1 MNKQQLA
8 SKIWA
13 AANKMRSNIDA
24 DKYKDI
30 ILGFI
35 FYKFLSNK
43 EESFFTNEG
52 MTNED
57 MKECLV
63 EKDEDTVKYA
73 QKNLGYFIAY
83 NHLFSTWIKDEENNF
98 SVAIVKDALSAFS
111 RLINKSHEKVFKGIF
126 NTLDTS
132 ISNLGS
138 TDLDRTKAISDL
150 LFLINDIPMN
160 EKQNYDVLGFVYE
173 YLISNFA
180 ANSGKKAGEFYTPHE
195 VSLLMSEIV
204 AEHLKDKDKI
214 ENIFL
219 NFAIPIG
226 LMYAIFMMP
235 TYTPDAGAH
244 IWKAYELSEGIFI
257 TKIND
262 EGESL
267 TTVPK
272 ALTSYGESIL
282 TKYSVLNE
290 SKNDELV
297 TDYNTTVD
305 VNTPAKGYFSLFYVI
320 YAVAFLIS
328 RTLSL
333 NMIIGLF
340 LARILNY
347 ILVLVLGYISI
358 KKIPF
363 GKILLAVYLMIPMM
377 LQQATAISVDS
388 LMNAIIIFFISYIL
402 SLMFNN
408 ENLKKKEI

>member
-73 QKNLGYFIAY
+73 QKNLGYFLAY

-111 RLINKSHEKVFKGIF
+111 RLINKSHEKVFKDIF

-160 EKQNYDVLGFVYE
+160 EKQNYE
-173 YLISNFA
+173 C
-180 ANSGKKAGEFYTPHE
+180 
-195 VSLLMSEIV
+195 SL
-204 AEHLKDKDKI
+204 
-214 ENIFL
+214 
-219 NFAIPIG
+219 
-226 LMYAIFMMP
+226 
-235 TYTPDAGAH
+235 
-244 IWKAYELSEGIFI
+244 
-257 TKIND
+257 
-262 EGESL
+262 
-267 TTVPK
+267 
-272 ALTSYGESIL
+272 
-282 TKYSVLNE
+282 
-290 SKNDELV
+290 
-297 TDYNTTVD
+297 
-305 VNTPAKGYFSLFYVI
+305 
-320 YAVAFLIS
+320 
-328 RTLSL
+328 
-333 NMIIGLF
+333 
-340 LARILNY
+340 
-347 ILVLVLGYISI
+347 
-358 KKIPF
+358 
-363 GKILLAVYLMIPMM
+363 
-377 LQQATAISVDS
+377 
-388 LMNAIIIFFISYIL
+388 
-402 SLMFNN
+402 
-408 ENLKKKEI
+408 